1 MRVKNG
7 GYGTSLDSSCQTLLN
22 EPEHIMLQGFNK
34 FSGRK
39 KRSLTLKRWPEDKG
53 TEINRSL
60 KAQYVKFREVLSFSD
75 LWPN

>member
-1 MRVKNG
+1 
-7 GYGTSLDSSCQTLLN
+7 
-22 EPEHIMLQGFNK
+22 MLQGFNK

-39 KRSLTLKRWPEDKG
+39 KRSLTLKRWPEGKG